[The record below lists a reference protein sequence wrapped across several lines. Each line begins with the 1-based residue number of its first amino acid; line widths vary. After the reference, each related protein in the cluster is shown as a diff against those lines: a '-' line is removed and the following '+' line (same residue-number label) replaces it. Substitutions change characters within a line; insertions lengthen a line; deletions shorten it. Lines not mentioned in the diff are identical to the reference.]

1 VTSLDALRVGR
12 GKGHAGFTLV
22 ELLAVIA
29 VIAILCALLIPALA
43 NSKERGRRAACR
55 NNLRQFYLTLHL
67 YAADSADALPLGY
80 SDAGESDVRNRV
92 AHNQSLDGGAAIDQ
106 HLPLLART
114 TRTNLVQLAGDE
126 KIFICPNLHVP
137 FSNRGG
143 YLYAGWGILLGYNY
157 MGGHLQTPW
166 PTLPYPGTTWVSP
179 RKLTDD
185 STAIVLADLNTFT
198 YGENGSI
205 IPHTARG
212 WALVGNSSF
221 GIKSTMALPGSI
233 FGPQDLYPGKFGGA
247 GGNVARLDGSVAWK
261 RMRDMKVYR
270 GSSAFGADGA
280 LCLW

>member
-1 VTSLDALRVGR
+1 VTAPDVIPRNRQA
-12 GKGHAGFTLV
+12 AFTLV
-22 ELLAVIA
+22 ELLVVIA
-29 VIAILCALLIPALA
+29 IIAILCAVLIPGLA
-43 NSKERGRRAACR
+43 NGKERGRRTACR

-80 SDAGESDVRNRV
+80 SDPGEIDVRSRV
-92 AHNQSLDGGAAIDQ
+92 AANRSLDGGVVIDQ
-106 HLPLLART
+106 HLPLLARAM
-114 TRTNLVQLAGDE
+114 RRNLAQLAGDE
-126 KIFICPNLHVP
+126 KILVCPNLHAP

-143 YLYAGWGILLGYNY
+143 YLYEGWGILLGYTY
-157 MGGHLQTPW
+157 IGGHLQTPW

-185 STAIVLADLNTFT
+185 PGAIVLADLNTFT

-205 IPHTARG
+205 IPHTGRG

-221 GIKSTMALPGSI
+221 GIKSTMALPNSLY
-233 FGPQDLYPGKFGGA
+233 GPQDLHPGKFGGA